1 MNEELIDILKRTKEG
16 KSIVEKNLQ
25 SRFKSPTSEIV
36 MQYEAI
42 KETDEESADR
52 MLSYVLTGIVTM
64 GTKSVDESLHILNK
78 IVEQT
83 RKHIEQIDKIINVD

>member
-16 KSIVEKNLQ
+16 SSIIEKNLQ
-25 SRFKSPTSEIV
+25 ERFKKPTSEIV

-42 KETDEESADR
+42 KETDEETADR

-64 GTKSVDESLHILNK
+64 GTKSVDESLHLLNK
-78 IVEQT
+78 IVERT
-83 RKHIEQIDKIINVD
+83 KKHIEQIDKIINVD